1 MQSTQPPNQTTH
13 PSARSKVQPSVRC
26 NIVVALG
33 DLASR
38 WPNALE
44 PWTW

>member
-1 MQSTQPPNQTTH
+1 MSAPCRRVPPN
-13 PSARSKVQPSVRC
+13 VRC
-26 NIVVALG
+26 NLVVALG

-44 PWTW
+44 PWTWCALIRLMGYG